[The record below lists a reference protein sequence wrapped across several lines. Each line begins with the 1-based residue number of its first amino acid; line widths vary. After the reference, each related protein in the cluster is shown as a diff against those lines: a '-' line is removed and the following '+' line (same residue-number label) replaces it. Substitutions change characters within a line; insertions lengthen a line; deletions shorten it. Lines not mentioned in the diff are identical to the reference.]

1 MNYVQAIKSNKSAL
15 LVTYGSMIF
24 EGAIMTMLVALMTPL
39 SGRMNVSISEISMM
53 ITAQS
58 IGTVSVIYLAGNISD
73 KIGRKKIILLGLISY
88 LIFLTGMF
96 FTTNFYFAIMMA
108 LFAGIGHGLM
118 DSPSISMLI
127 DIFGDH
133 SGPAMSVVAVFFSGG
148 GAISSIIVKE
158 FIKNDVDFKYL
169 FILFMIVAAAHAI
182 IVFNARYP
190 KKQRHVVERVSK
202 KTEEDEEVKAKKEKS
217 LFNVA
222 ILLAVI
228 TFLFASG
235 NSLVRTWVSTYSLEV
250 KEMTLDN
257 SIGMLTYL
265 QIGNVLGAVAYA
277 YILTKVHSTKV
288 MIFNGFMASIGLSL
302 FLSFTTADVL
312 LLMIVGSALSVSFSL
327 SLNIIG
333 ELYAENSGGATGFIG
348 TASMAS
354 GMVITFLSGQL
365 LPIIGVKLLMWSAII
380 IILTATA
387 LAIIFRRKF
396 VEIRGNRK

>member
-1 MNYVQAIKSNKSAL
+1 
-15 LVTYGSMIF
+15 
-24 EGAIMTMLVALMTPL
+24 
-39 SGRMNVSISEISMM
+39 
-53 ITAQS
+53 
-58 IGTVSVIYLAGNISD
+58 
-73 KIGRKKIILLGLISY
+73 
-88 LIFLTGMF
+88 
-96 FTTNFYFAIMMA
+96 
-108 LFAGIGHGLM
+108 
-118 DSPSISMLI
+118 
-127 DIFGDH
+127 
-133 SGPAMSVVAVFFSGG
+133 MS
-148 GAISSIIVKE
+148 
-158 FIKNDVDFKYL
+158 L
-169 FILFMIVAAAHAI
+169 
-182 IVFNARYP
+182 
-190 KKQRHVVERVSK
+190 K
-202 KTEEDEEVKAKKEKS
+202 KTEEDAEVKAKREKA

-235 NSLVRTWVSTYSLEV
+235 NSLIRTWVSTYSLEV